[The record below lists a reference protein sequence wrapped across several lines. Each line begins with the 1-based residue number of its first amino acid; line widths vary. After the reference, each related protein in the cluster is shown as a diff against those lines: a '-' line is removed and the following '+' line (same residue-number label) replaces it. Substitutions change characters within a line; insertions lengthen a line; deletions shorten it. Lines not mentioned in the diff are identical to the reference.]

1 MLSNEET
8 KLEQQLSEPGD
19 SGAGSDASAT
29 APAETK
35 VSKKKASKK
44 KASKKKASKKKA
56 SKKKAS
62 KKKASKKKASKKKA
76 SKKRRSKKKR
86 GRKKSQA
93 SGDHMSRV
101 LAAAEDLRDALHA
114 LAADEWRHRRE
125 TVDEF
130 REMARSKIADLESA
144 AQDSLARLTGKS

>member
-35 VSKKKASKK
+35 V
-44 KASKKKASKKKA
+44 SKKKASKKKA